1 MTSIPPSDIFWAG
14 AAGVVTFV
22 GILAAPFLH
31 RWRLARHARRLEAR
45 QHRGYDRYYEEL
57 RELETWVPQ
66 GRTALDARTILVA
79 PLMAGWLGL
88 GVYALLRP
96 DAEHLMAVLTLA
108 GATGGLIAA
117 AWQGCRIWRDAQPD
131 PRAQII
137 SPARDDADARERR
150 FALWRQITSTVVLAV
165 GSFALAFASA
175 DRALK
180 LLP

>member
-1 MTSIPPSDIFWAG
+1 MTSMLPSDIFWAG

-22 GILAAPFLH
+22 GILAAPFVH

-66 GRTALDARTILVA
+66 GRTALDVRTILVA

-88 GVYALLRP
+88 LVYALLRP
-96 DAEHLMAVLTLA
+96 DAGQLTAVMTLVGA
-108 GATGGLIAA
+108 GGGLIAA
-117 AWQGCRIWRDAQPD
+117 VWQGYRIWRDAQPD

-150 FALWRQITSTVVLAV
+150 IALWRHIASTVVLAV
-165 GSFALAFASA
+165 GSFALALPSA
-175 DRALK
+175 DRAVK

>member
-1 MTSIPPSDIFWAG
+1 MTSMPSSDIFWAS
-14 AAGVVTFV
+14 AAGAVTFV
-22 GILAAPFLH
+22 GILMAPFLH

-66 GRTALDARTILVA
+66 GRTALDVRTILGA

-88 GVYALLRP
+88 LVYALLRP
-96 DAEHLMAVLTLA
+96 DSDHLMAVLTLA
-108 GATGGLIAA
+108 GAVFGLIAA
-117 AWQGCRIWRDAQPD
+117 ARQGCRIRRDAQPD

-137 SPARDDADARERR
+137 SPAHDDADERERR
-150 FALWRQITSTVVLAV
+150 FALLRQIGSTIVLAV
-165 GSFALAFASA
+165 GSFALAFLSA